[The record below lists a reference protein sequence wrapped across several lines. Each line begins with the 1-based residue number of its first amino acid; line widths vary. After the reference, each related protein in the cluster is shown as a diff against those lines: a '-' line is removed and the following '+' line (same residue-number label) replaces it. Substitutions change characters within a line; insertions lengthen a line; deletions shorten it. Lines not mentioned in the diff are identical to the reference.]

1 MSVYDTED
9 THVNANLSYLARR
22 RHQIVISVSWEMKD
36 WMRDSFAEI
45 DQSCCGSKKRRPTLS
60 PPRWYQLF
68 RFHLNPFRER
78 KVFFANCSRFAGSC
92 LELPSEACRDRLFCW
107 TLVNAVSEPLSRTA
121 GRSTFKLGKRGEHGV
136 FLTRPICVCNVSS
149 NLCNWPVRDEE
160 GDVWA
165 LNFPDNML
173 RVLLTSWSLYI
184 LTAQAQNDLHFFL
197 TIIRGPNV
205 HYLQKSMKSVPFKRA
220 VQISVWRA
228 RSSSRR

>member
-165 LNFPDNML
+165 LNFHDNML
-173 RVLLTSWSLYI
+173 RIVNFLVPVHSYSSSAI
-184 LTAQAQNDLHFFL
+184 RPSFFL
-197 TIIRGPNV
+197 NNHKGAKCTLPAEKYEVIP
-205 HYLQKSMKSVPFKRA
+205 LQTGGADLGVA
-220 VQISVWRA
+220 GEVIL
-228 RSSSRR
+228 